1 MRVLRSII
9 GKKIIAISLLMGLC
23 VSMISPV
30 FADNGRDASRKYAD
44 WLRSQLG
51 SVTSEAVEL
60 ALAEALE
67 TEAESL
73 DAFIEVFVDAYALAS
88 LDQEP
93 AAVTRVV
100 LAALQHHR
108 SHLVDSAVTPNLLLK
123 SALVRT
129 LSSQDR
135 ANPGH
140 WKAFERVAAIEMDRH
155 LASTLVFVVSHF
167 SIEPGTLISPR
178 GP

>member
-1 MRVLRSII
+1 MRVMRSIA
-9 GKKIIAISLLMGLC
+9 GKKIITISLLLGLFISL
-23 VSMISPV
+23 VSPV
-30 FADNGRDASRKYAD
+30 FSGDGHRASQKYAD

-51 SVTSEAVEL
+51 SVNSDAVEL

-67 TEAESL
+67 TDAESL
-73 DAFIEVFVDAYALAS
+73 DAFIEVFVEAYALSS

-100 LAALQHHR
+100 IAALQHHR

-123 SALVRT
+123 SAFVRA

-135 ANPGH
+135 ASQGS
-140 WKAFERVAAIEMDRH
+140 WKAFERVAAIELGRH
-155 LASTLVFVVSHF
+155 LASTLVFVVPHF